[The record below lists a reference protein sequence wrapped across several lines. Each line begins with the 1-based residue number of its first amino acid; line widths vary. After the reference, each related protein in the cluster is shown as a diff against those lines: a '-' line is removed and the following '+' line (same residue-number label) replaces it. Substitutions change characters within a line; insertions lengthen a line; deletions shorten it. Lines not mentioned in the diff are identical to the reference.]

1 MKELFLEVT
10 HLNNDYTGNGM
21 YMALYL
27 VALIFIALYDK
38 ENKNRIRILYPAL
51 MILSFIYVL
60 GPIMNRYVIGIY
72 DQYTGPRNFWPLFIT
87 IVAAYMM
94 VRAIQEQPTKQKKY
108 ILLFFLIPLI
118 FCSGV
123 FKISNSMYHKADN
136 LYRLPQYGIDMCK
149 TVLEEKEEPKLL
161 VPYEIAHIFRQ
172 YSTDILLLYGENATY
187 GRIEQ
192 ISGDI
197 YDVCQEMDSTTPDV
211 AFVLTVAKREKCDF
225 VVFDMNYHE
234 LDANPEDYGYEYFM
248 TIEHYDLYRNMGT

>member
-1 MKELFLEVT
+1 MKELFLEAT

-27 VALIFIALYDK
+27 VALIVIALYYK
-38 ENKNRIRILYPAL
+38 EKDNRIRILYPAL
-51 MILSFIYVL
+51 MILGFIYGL
-60 GPIMNRYVIGIY
+60 GPIINRYILSIY
-72 DQYTGPRNFWPLFIT
+72 DQYTGARNFWPLFIT

-94 VRAIQEQPTKQKKY
+94 IRAIQEQPTKQKKY
-108 ILLFFLIPLI
+108 ILLAFLIPLI

-123 FKISNSMYHKADN
+123 FKISKSMYHKADN
-136 LYRLPQYGIDMCK
+136 LYRLPQYGIDMCE

-187 GRIEQ
+187 GRIEK

-197 YDVCQEMDSTTPDV
+197 YDACQEMDSTTPDV
-211 AFVLTVAKREKCDF
+211 ALVLTVAKRENCDF
-225 VVFDMNYHE
+225 VVFDTSYHE
-234 LDANPEDYGYEYFM
+234 LNADPEDYGYEYFK
-248 TIEHYDLYRNMGT
+248 TIEDFDLYYKE